1 MELFITKDK
10 TMTQAVE
17 KEIQK
22 MLSTGQTPSSIA
34 KHLLRKK
41 NLSRNTDDFLA
52 VCRFMYQSGLYQ
64 LLIQTAISRLKKK
77 EVVPWAFIIEI
88 LSSQKVKLPK
98 GKRAFFIEG
107 IIEQDQISSI
117 LTSCSWDKTHP
128 ELVNMKRE
136 AIEQINREKNH
147 TFIKLMEDLEFIQAQ
162 GVLKKEEEILKKL
175 KEIDP
180 ENPDINEKWLQFRE
194 KWGRNII
201 HQRKTHSLTKHRTA
215 SPPSEK
221 ERKQVEKI
229 AKSVKTILKKTPEK
243 SYDMALFFSFVGYPY
258 LAIQILKDHM
268 DNVSSEWLYLDLL
281 LQSNLYLDC
290 LSFLDIMEVKYSDD
304 PETIFALIYL
314 RAKAYHGLG
323 KKKKAKDILSDLL
336 KVRPN
341 YRLTH
346 YLLNQWEKG
355 TSELD

>member
-1 MELFITKDK
+1 MA
-10 TMTQAVE
+10 QVVE

-22 MLSTGQTPSSIA
+22 MLSTGQTSSSIA
-34 KHLLRKK
+34 QNMLGKK
-41 NLSRNTDDFLA
+41 NITKNTDNFLA

-88 LSSQKVKLPK
+88 LASQKMNIPK
-98 GKRAFFIEG
+98 EKRAFFIEG
-107 IIEQDQISSI
+107 IIAQDQISSI
-117 LTSCSWDKTHP
+117 LTSHSWDKTHP
-128 ELVNMKRE
+128 ELVNMKME
-136 AIEQINREKNH
+136 VIEQINRDKNH

-162 GVLKKEEEILKKL
+162 GILKKEEEILKKL

-201 HQRKTHSLTKHRTA
+201 YQKKTHSLTKHRI
-215 SPPSEK
+215 SSLPSEK
-221 ERKQVEKI
+221 EKKQIEKI

-243 SYDMALFFSFVGYPY
+243 SYDMAVLFSFVGYPY

-281 LQSNLYLDC
+281 LQSKLYLDC

-304 PETIFALIYL
+304 PETTFALIYL
-314 RAKAYHGLG
+314 RAKAYYGLG

-346 YLLNQWEKG
+346 YLLNQWKKG
-355 TSELD
+355 ISDLD